1 MTNSER
7 TTSTADIPKGST
19 PLPAPVLEAYK
30 NLIDVCSANHVPLR
44 TLFAVDHIE
53 RLHEAALKIET
64 LDAELDASV
73 RIRKQQRDII
83 AKLEQQLGIDNEL

>member
-30 NLIDVCSANHVPLR
+30 NLIDVCSANKVPLR
-44 TLFAVDHIE
+44 TLFSVDHIE
-53 RLHEAALKIET
+53 KLHEATLKIEELEKIVKQRGKLIALYEKDLG
-64 LDAELDASV
+64 LDEL
-73 RIRKQQRDII
+73 
-83 AKLEQQLGIDNEL
+83 